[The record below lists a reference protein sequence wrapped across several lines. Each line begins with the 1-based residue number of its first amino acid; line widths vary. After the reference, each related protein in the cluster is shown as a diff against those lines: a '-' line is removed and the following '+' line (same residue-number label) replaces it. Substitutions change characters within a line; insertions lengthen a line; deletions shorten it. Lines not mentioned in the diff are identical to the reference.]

1 MNRVRVVVLWV
12 LLALVGSGCV
22 FGDDDGAAGDGSM
35 DGVWVVVEI
44 DGQPVVVGDNTT
56 AVPYVDI
63 DGGDLTGSFGCA
75 DGRASFLMSDVVLSV
90 ESLTPPTGSCASV
103 AVSFAENALLDVLSA
118 PEVGFTLDDD
128 RMVWVA
134 AGRQLVFEAASAPPS

>member
-1 MNRVRVVVLWV
+1 
-12 LLALVGSGCV
+12 
-22 FGDDDGAAGDGSM
+22 M

-56 AVPYVDI
+56 DVPYVDI
-63 DGGDLTGSFGCA
+63 DGGDLTGSFGCG
-75 DGRASFLMSDVVLSV
+75 DGRSSFLMSDVVLSV